1 MILFYVF
8 GACVGFQIMLST
20 LIGYFA
26 NTFGL
31 DIDYIETM
39 KFRAMVNFP
48 MAICFLI
55 PISLLRDITSLAFAS
70 MLSLLSL
77 TYTCI
82 LMYVELPFYSKEYHA
97 KPNFNEKAFFID
109 WNFFTAAS
117 MCFFAFTCQM
127 QLLPIY
133 SELVRPSY

>member
-1 MILFYVF
+1 MILIYVF

-31 DIDYIETM
+31 DFSYIDTI
-39 KFRAMVNFP
+39 KFRAIVNFP
-48 MAICFLI
+48 MAIVFLI

-70 MLSLLSL
+70 LLSLLSL

-82 LMYVELPFYSKEYHA
+82 LMYAELPFYNKEYRA
-97 KPNFNEKAFFID
+97 KPNFVEHIFLVD

-117 MCFFAFTCQM
+117 MCFFAFTC
-127 QLLPIY
+127 
-133 SELVRPSY
+133 

>member
-1 MILFYVF
+1 
-8 GACVGFQIMLST
+8 MLST

-26 NTFGL
+26 STAGL
-31 DIDYIETM
+31 SLDYIETV

-82 LMYVELPFYSKEYHA
+82 LMYVELPWYSQEYHN
-97 KPNFNEKAFFID
+97 KPNFVIKAFFVD

-117 MCFFAFTCQM
+117 MTFFAFTC
-127 QLLPIY
+127 
-133 SELVRPSY
+133 